1 MSRKKTTTA
10 TSRKRFQDMSL
21 DELREATRK
30 FDAEAVNPPTRP
42 LTAAE
47 RARFKRI
54 VRSAGRP
61 KIGLGYQRVMV
72 SIEKGLLGEADKAA
86 KSQGL
91 PRSELIALGLRLV
104 LKTKKRK
111 SA

>member
-1 MSRKKTTTA
+1 MNRKKTTNRPT
-10 TSRKRFQDMSL
+10 RKRYQDMSL
-21 DELREATRK
+21 AELREATK
-30 FDAEAVNPPTRP
+30 EFDAEAVNPPSRP
-42 LTAAE
+42 LTVDE

-54 VRSAGRP
+54 VRGAGRP
-61 KIGLGYQRVMV
+61 KVGLGYQRVMV

-86 KSQGL
+86 KSQGV